1 MPKGEFINNFQMKYY
16 SLDDFCILQSHNKLV
31 ELLDSADIE
40 RATESFSWDP
50 KPALTNLKVF

>member
-1 MPKGEFINNFQMKYY
+1 MLKGGIINDFQIKYY
-16 SLDDFCILQSHNKLV
+16 SIDVFCILQSHNKLV
-31 ELLDSADIE
+31 ELLDAADIE